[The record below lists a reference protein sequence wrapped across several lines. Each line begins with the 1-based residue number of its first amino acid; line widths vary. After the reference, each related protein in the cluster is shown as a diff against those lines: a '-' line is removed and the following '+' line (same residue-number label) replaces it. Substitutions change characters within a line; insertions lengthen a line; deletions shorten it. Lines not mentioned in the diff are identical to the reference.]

1 MSKRAIEVG
10 RTIYNLSTGNLY
22 NQSSGVSII
31 RISGPNAFNAIEFL
45 TKKKP
50 IESYKPRELKLCSL
64 QDPNSHKP
72 LDKAMC
78 VRFDGPNSFT
88 GENMVEL
95 HVHGSKSVVDGIFSA
110 LDSFPDFRLSYR
122 GEFTKRAYENA
133 KLDLIEIEGMS
144 DLLNAKTET
153 QRVQALNMLSGN
165 ASQLVNSWRE
175 DLIKLRAQVEA
186 ILDFG
191 DDEEDVIMEEEF
203 LNTLQNQ
210 NSKLQYDMKA
220 CLKDIDRSNEIIREG
235 VKVSIIG
242 PPNAGK
248 SSLINTLSNRDV
260 AIVTN
265 IPGTT
270 RDIINVPLDVHGYS
284 TIISDTAGLRDDGT
298 GRAIDLVEKIGIEK
312 TFEHIDNAD
321 LNIFVYD
328 VQTLLNDSDNNNNN
342 NNNNNETLITN
353 FNNVFYNNN
362 KNKNVKK
369 PPDIIVVNKMDLIT
383 NENKQININKL
394 NDGIDFDE
402 NCSIV
407 EISCKENNGI
417 DNLLHTLKN
426 KIDNIVSISNEKYE
440 ESGILSRK
448 RHRARLSETI
458 SALEHVDKH
467 LNVGVDEDG
476 GPMEVNNNKDT
487 ALLYTANDDKLV
499 LIAEELRIATI
510 ALEKLTGTI
519 DVEDVLDVL
528 FEEFCI
534 GK

>member
-45 TKKKP
+45 TKKNP

-203 LNTLQNQ
+203 LNTLQKV
-210 NSKLQYDMKA
+210 NSN
-220 CLKDIDRSNEIIREG
+220 LKILYFF
-235 VKVSIIG
+235 IG
-242 PPNAGK
+242 K
-248 SSLINTLSNRDV
+248 DTKQQSRNTL
-260 AIVTN
+260 
-265 IPGTT
+265 
-270 RDIINVPLDVHGYS
+270 
-284 TIISDTAGLRDDGT
+284 
-298 GRAIDLVEKIGIEK
+298 K
-312 TFEHIDNAD
+312 
-321 LNIFVYD
+321 
-328 VQTLLNDSDNNNNN
+328 
-342 NNNNNETLITN
+342 
-353 FNNVFYNNN
+353 
-362 KNKNVKK
+362 
-369 PPDIIVVNKMDLIT
+369 
-383 NENKQININKL
+383 
-394 NDGIDFDE
+394 
-402 NCSIV
+402 
-407 EISCKENNGI
+407 
-417 DNLLHTLKN
+417 
-426 KIDNIVSISNEKYE
+426 
-440 ESGILSRK
+440 
-448 RHRARLSETI
+448 
-458 SALEHVDKH
+458 
-467 LNVGVDEDG
+467 
-476 GPMEVNNNKDT
+476 
-487 ALLYTANDDKLV
+487 
-499 LIAEELRIATI
+499 
-510 ALEKLTGTI
+510 
-519 DVEDVLDVL
+519 
-528 FEEFCI
+528 
-534 GK
+534 